1 MATSPRRMT
10 AGEAEMLQEAKDK
23 KAAPKLE
30 RAYNQSLTNTAP
42 APADK
47 PKPVPAKSLSV
58 GEAEMLQ
65 EAKDRK
71 MAPKLERAY
80 NQSLTSTEEKKAK
93 GGVTRPTSKNRY
105 KEIRDDEF
113 MAGSRSFG
121 QGPANAYKRL
131 QEASASGEYAS
142 PSLNRGEAED
152 QIPAGDLGQFFKKG
166 GVVSASRRADGIAQ
180 RGKTRGKMV

>member
-1 MATSPRRMT
+1 MT

-47 PKPVPAKSLSV
+47 PKPAPAKALSV

-93 GGVTRPTSKNRY
+93 GGVTR
-105 KEIRDDEF
+105 
-113 MAGSRSFG
+113 
-121 QGPANAYKRL
+121 
-131 QEASASGEYAS
+131 
-142 PSLNRGEAED
+142 
-152 QIPAGDLGQFFKKG
+152 
-166 GVVSASRRADGIAQ
+166 ADGCITK
-180 RGKTRGKMV
+180 GHTRGKMV

>member
-1 MATSPRRMT
+1 MSEKPRKMT
-10 AGEAEMLQEAKDK
+10 VGEAEMLQEAKDK

-47 PKPVPAKSLSV
+47 PKPAPAKALSV

-80 NQSLTSTEEKKAK
+80 NQSLKSEGMRS
-93 GGVTRPTSKNRY
+93 GGVTR
-105 KEIRDDEF
+105 
-113 MAGSRSFG
+113 
-121 QGPANAYKRL
+121 
-131 QEASASGEYAS
+131 
-142 PSLNRGEAED
+142 
-152 QIPAGDLGQFFKKG
+152 
-166 GVVSASRRADGIAQ
+166 ADGCITK
-180 RGKTRGKMV
+180 GHTRGKMV

>member
-1 MATSPRRMT
+1 MATSSRRMT

-30 RAYNQSLTNTAP
+30 RAYNQSLTNTIP

-47 PKPVPAKSLSV
+47 PKPAPARTLSV

-93 GGVTRPTSKNRY
+93 GGVTKAKRYDAGGAVAAPTYPFQPSN
-105 KEIRDDEF
+105 ISPP
-113 MAGSRSFG
+113 GSTTTVNVGGAPF
-121 QGPANAYKRL
+121 ATNA
-131 QEASASGEYAS
+131 
-142 PSLNRGEAED
+142 
-152 QIPAGDLGQFFKKG
+152 PAGTLFDTSAQQMKNGGSVKG
-166 GVVSASRRADGIAQ
+166 WGMARGARAA
-180 RGKTRGKMV
+180 KVY